1 MKFLKDFLIEEL
13 TKKQKQKV
21 DAMDSMDYKIKRQ
34 HDQVF
39 GEGNDRIVL
48 PFSSDDDEKIT
59 SDNFY
64 RKVNQNSIARHV
76 LFRLSTMG
84 YKTDDYLSGLA
95 YHKDAPERK
104 LKINKIFQKHDIHN
118 EGTQF
123 RNKSG
128 GWLTLSQAYAADPD
142 RASKGSE
149 KQIVISR
156 NRYDVAGMSTDRGW
170 TSCMNLLDGC
180 NKHYVKHDLRHG
192 TLTAYLTNKGDDD
205 IQSPKARLNIKQ
217 FTTYNGPSAFIPEN
231 RAYGSAPESFK
242 SAVKEWADKN
252 YPRKPGIY
260 TKKAELY
267 NDDGNSIHIEQP
279 EKLLSAHTKETY
291 DNLHSMARDIL
302 HATAN
307 EQNHL
312 NNKFG
317 EFQEQGEDAKNSII
331 DAVDN
336 IANKFPKSMQADLAI
351 HGIKSR
357 AENDE
362 DTDNNHHNSFEN
374 MSLDELRG
382 ENIMH
387 EWAKDKISR
396 NRDVNRHIADTM
408 SLDDAFKHHK
418 DIHNIVDNMD
428 ESNVGEDNHESLKDV
443 HSSIINKIL
452 NSGNQ
457 KYKDEVIN
465 DMSAPKESHRAYYN
479 DITEGYLT
487 KGTNNAINHP
497 LTYTDNPRVIH
508 NWIRNTPHDIDEK
521 YNDFENGDVAHH
533 IGEHAD
539 IDLVQH
545 LMNNS
550 EHNIFDDDRHIDK
563 FVKGSNHNPNGED
576 IHHEMTS
583 GFLFTGGQHFG
594 GHYGLTTKIPALSNV
609 KLSTGDATDDSYE
622 RSVFSSVARHSKF
635 KPVLDKLKDRPDTQD
650 LLKDELSK
658 NKHLNGTSN
667 TSYSDFMRKL

>member
-21 DAMDSMDYKIKRQ
+21 DAMDSMDYKIKNQ
-34 HDQVF
+34 HDLVF
-39 GEGNDRIVL
+39 GKENDRIIV
-48 PFSSDDDEKIT
+48 PMPDTDEKIT
-59 SDNFY
+59 SDNY
-64 RKVNQNSIARHV
+64 SSYGGSNSITHHIIR
-76 LFRLSTMG
+76 RLDLLG

-95 YHKDAPERK
+95 YHRDTPERK
-104 LKINKIFQKHDIHN
+104 LKINKIFEKHEIHN
-118 EGTQF
+118 EPTRFTNKKGT
-123 RNKSG
+123 NLS
-128 GWLTLSQAYAADPD
+128 LSQAYAADPM
-142 RASKGSE
+142 RSSKGNE

-156 NRYDVAGMSTDRGW
+156 NRYDVAGMSTGRGW
-170 TSCMNLLDGC
+170 TSCMNLVNGC

-205 IQSPKARLNIKQ
+205 IQNPSARLNIKQ
-217 FTTYNGPSAFIPEN
+217 FTSYNEPPTFIPE
-231 RAYGSAPESFK
+231 RGVYGSAPETFRTT
-242 SAVKEWADKN
+242 VKDWVDKN
-252 YPRKPGIY
+252 YPKKPGIY
-260 TKKAELY
+260 AKKAELY
-267 NDDGNSIHIEQP
+267 NDDGNSIHVEQP
-279 EKLLSAHTKETY
+279 EKLLSEHTKETY
-291 DNLHSMARDIL
+291 DNLHGAARDIL

-317 EFQEQGEDAKNSII
+317 EFQEQEEDAKNSII
-331 DAVDN
+331 NAVDN

-362 DTDNNHHNSFEN
+362 DTDNNHYNSFEN

-387 EWAKDKISR
+387 EWAKDKISG
-396 NRDVNRHIADTM
+396 NRDVNEHIANSM

-428 ESNVGEDNHESLKDV
+428 ESNVSEDNHESLKDV

-452 NSGNQ
+452 NSDNQ
-457 KYKDEVIN
+457 KYKDEVVN
-465 DMSAPKESHRAYYN
+465 DMSAPKDSHRAYYN

-487 KGTNNAINHP
+487 KGTYNPINHP

-508 NWIRNTPHDIDEK
+508 NWTRNTPHDIDEK

-539 IDLVQH
+539 VDLVQH
-545 LMNNS
+545 LMSNS
-550 EHNIFDDDRHIDK
+550 DHNIFDDDRHIDK

-583 GFLFTGGQHFG
+583 GILFSGGQHFG
-594 GHYGLTTKIPALSNV
+594 GHYGLTTRIPALSNV
-609 KLSTGDATDDSYE
+609 KLSTGDATDDLYE
-622 RSVFSSVARHSKF
+622 RSIFSSVARHSKF
-635 KPVLDKLKDRPDTQD
+635 KSVLDKLKDRPDTQD

-658 NKHLNGTSN
+658 NKHLNGTAN
-667 TSYSDFMRKL
+667 TSYTDFMRRL

>member
-39 GEGNDRIVL
+39 GEGNDHIVL

-95 YHKDAPERK
+95 YHKDAPDRK

-260 TKKAELY
+260 AKKAELY

-331 DAVDN
+331 NAVDN

-357 AENDE
+357 AENNEDI
-362 DTDNNHHNSFEN
+362 DTDHYKSYSNKR
-374 MSLDELRG
+374 LDDLTGHEV
-382 ENIMH
+382 MH
-387 EWAKDKISR
+387 EWANNKIAE
-396 NRDVNRHIADTM
+396 NRDVNEHIANTM

-418 DIHNIVDNMD
+418 DIHNIINGMSKDNL
-428 ESNVGEDNHESLKDV
+428 EEGSHESLKDV

-452 NSGNQ
+452 NSDNK
-457 KYKDEVIN
+457 KYKDEVVN
-465 DMSAPKESHRAYYN
+465 DMSEPKESHHAYYN

-635 KPVLDKLKDRPDTQD
+635 KSVLDKLKDRPDTQD

>member
-21 DAMDSMDYKIKRQ
+21 DAMDSMDYKIKNQ
-34 HDQVF
+34 HDLVF
-39 GEGNDRIVL
+39 GKENDRIIV
-48 PFSSDDDEKIT
+48 PMPDTDEKIT
-59 SDNFY
+59 SDNY
-64 RKVNQNSIARHV
+64 SSYGGSNSITHHIIR
-76 LFRLSTMG
+76 RLDLLG

-95 YHKDAPERK
+95 YHRDTPERK
-104 LKINKIFQKHDIHN
+104 LKINKIFEKHEIHN
-118 EGTQF
+118 EPTRFTNKKGT
-123 RNKSG
+123 NLS
-128 GWLTLSQAYAADPD
+128 LSQAYAADPD

-362 DTDNNHHNSFEN
+362 DTDNNHYNSFEN

-396 NRDVNRHIADTM
+396 NRDVNEHIANSM

-465 DMSAPKESHRAYYN
+465 DMSEPKESHRAYYN

-487 KGTNNAINHP
+487 KGTDNAINHP

-508 NWIRNTPHDIDEK
+508 NWTRNTPHDIDEK

-539 IDLVQH
+539 VDLVQH
-545 LMNNS
+545 LMSNS
-550 EHNIFDDDRHIDK
+550 DHNIFDDDRHIDK

-583 GFLFTGGQHFG
+583 GILFSGGQHFG
-594 GHYGLTTKIPALSNV
+594 GHYGLTTRIPALSNV

-635 KPVLDKLKDRPDTQD
+635 KSVLDKLKDRPDTQD

-658 NKHLNGTSN
+658 NKHLNGTAN
-667 TSYSDFMRKL
+667 TSYTDFMRRL